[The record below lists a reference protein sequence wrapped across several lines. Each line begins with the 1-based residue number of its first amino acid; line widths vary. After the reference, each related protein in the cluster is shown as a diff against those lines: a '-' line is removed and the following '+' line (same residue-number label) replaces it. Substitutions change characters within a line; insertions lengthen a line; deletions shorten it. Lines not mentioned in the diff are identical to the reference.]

1 MLMFPSRFFLKFITP
16 FFLIS
21 FVSSAKMQDVLAVT
35 AQNGIENIQ
44 KVPVSLTT
52 IDSESASKL
61 DVLLPSKPSNIITK
75 THPILEVIV
84 VTAQKRT
91 ANIQEVPVSI
101 SAFDS
106 QSLSSLGILLPSDIA
121 QQTPNLQVSQPY
133 GDAQPIFTLR
143 GISMMDFNT
152 NQSSPVGIYVDES
165 PVEASFMQASQLFD
179 IERAEVLHGPQGTL
193 YGKNTTAGAINF
205 TSRAPDFERNG
216 RLNLSYGNNNNLR
229 VSGAGETVFL
239 DETLG
244 LRTAFTYSDSDGFY
258 KNHYEGAEDLR
269 EINNW
274 AIRTSLRYKTDV
286 IDAVL
291 RLQTGKIQG
300 NTAGIIAKGR
310 GPGGYDVAGV
320 FSGGAIEQRIDQN
333 YDDFEGSED
342 KVGAYTTEADSIN
355 LTVKGVLTKNIDY
368 TSVTAWSQGKALN
381 ENGDGSPVSIL
392 EIDWGSKIQ
401 QWTQDLRLTTNF
413 EGDFNAIVG
422 MFVSRDKMNVQND
435 LSFLLFTE
443 SLGVPFDPSLASSG
457 FTVGQSYQQQRDSQ
471 AIYTHLTYNF
481 TEFLEGFLGGR
492 YTKDIGKLSN
502 VYSWVGDYDTN
513 YAYDLIV
520 DQPTKRYDD
529 DKVSG
534 SMGLKYQLSDEVMI
548 YGSYSQGYRSS
559 AFNGGATF
567 STTELTIAEPETIE
581 AYEIGIKSR
590 WWDNRLQFNGALF
603 HNDYKNQQLVNIVG
617 PVRFLENAGSSYID
631 GAELEFRVLL
641 SEDLSI
647 NMGIGLLDTEYDV
660 LSLTNPATS
669 LPVDLSGNQLP
680 SSPSVNM
687 NISVDYIAARGRWG
701 EASMHLN
708 SQYVSKQWF
717 SAYNDDYGYQ
727 EIKADGYMQ
736 SNARFTWSS
745 VDESYDVSLWIKN
758 IEENNEPVYAI
769 NAQQTFMFDYYI
781 MPMPRHYGLDVNWRF

>member
-1 MLMFPSRFFLKFITP
+1 MLLIPSRFSLKFVVL
-16 FFLIS
+16 FFLLS
-21 FVSSAKMQDVLAVT
+21 FFSSAQMQEVLVVT
-35 AQNGIENIQ
+35 GQKNVESIQ
-44 KVPVSLTT
+44 KVPVSLIPT
-52 IDSESASKL
+52 DSESMKNV
-61 DVLLPSKPSNIITK
+61 DVLALSEPSNITPK
-75 THPILEVIV
+75 PHPMLEVIV

-91 ANIQEVPVSI
+91 ENIQEVPVSI
-101 SAFDS
+101 SAFDR
-106 QSLSSLGILLPSDIA
+106 QSLSNLGILLPSDIA

-152 NQSSPVGIYVDES
+152 NQSSPVGFYVDES
-165 PVEASFMQASQLFD
+165 SVEASFMQASQLFD
-179 IERAEVLHGPQGTL
+179 IDRAEVLRGPQGTL

-205 TSRAPDFERNG
+205 TSRAPEFERNG
-216 RLNLSYGNNNNLR
+216 RLHLSYGNNNNLR

-239 DETLG
+239 DDTLG

-258 KNHYEGAEDLR
+258 ENHYEGAEDLR

-274 AIRTSLRYKTDV
+274 ALRTSLRYKTDV
-286 IDAVL
+286 IDATL
-291 RLQTGKIQG
+291 RLQSGKTLG

-310 GPGGYDVAGV
+310 GPNGYDVAGF
-320 FSGGAIEQRIDQN
+320 FSGGAIEQRIDKS

-342 KVGAYTTEADSIN
+342 KVGVYSTETDSIN
-355 LTVKGVLTKNIDY
+355 LTVQGALTKDIDY
-368 TSVTAWSQGKALN
+368 TSVTAWSKGQALN

-392 EIDWGSKIQ
+392 EIDWGSKIE
-401 QWTQDLRLTTNF
+401 QWSQDLRLTTNF
-413 EGDFNAIVG
+413 EGDLNAIVG
-422 MFVSRDKMNVQND
+422 VFVSHDTMKIQND

-443 SLGVPFDPSLASSG
+443 SLGVPFDPSLATSG

-471 AIYTHLTYNF
+471 AIYTHLTYDIN
-481 TEFLEGFLGGR
+481 EYLEGFLGLR
-492 YTKDIGKLSN
+492 YTKDEGKLSN
-502 VYSWVGDYDTN
+502 VHSWVGDYDAN
-513 YAYDLIV
+513 HAYDLIV
-520 DQPTKRYDD
+520 EQPTKHYDD

-534 SMGLKYQLSDEVMI
+534 SMGLKYQLSDEFML

-567 STTELTIAEPETIE
+567 STTELTVAEPETLE
-581 AYEIGIKSR
+581 AYEMGIKSR

-603 HNDYKNQQLVNIVG
+603 HNNYKNQQLVNIVG
-617 PVRFLENAGSSYID
+617 AVRFLENAGSSYID
-631 GAELEFRVLL
+631 GAEFEFRALL

-647 NMGIGLLDTEYDV
+647 NIGIGLLDTEYDE

-680 SSPSVNM
+680 SAPSVNM
-687 NISVDYIAARGRWG
+687 NISVDYIAARGSWG
-701 EASMHLN
+701 EVSIHFN

-717 SAYNDDYGYQ
+717 SAYNDDYGY
-727 EIKADGYMQ
+727 EGIKADGYMQ

-745 VDESYDVSLWIKN
+745 SDESYDVSLWIKN

>member
-1 MLMFPSRFFLKFITP
+1 MLVLPPRFSLKFVAVFLLLS
-16 FFLIS
+16 FF
-21 FVSSAKMQDVLAVT
+21 SSAQEQDVLVVT
-35 AQNGIENIQ
+35 KQNNVESIQ
-44 KVPVSLTT
+44 ELPVSLIATN
-52 IDSESASKL
+52 SELASNL
-61 DVLLPSKPSNIITK
+61 DVSLPSDPTNIVPK
-75 THPILEVIV
+75 SYPVLEVIV
-84 VTAQKRT
+84 VTAQKRSE
-91 ANIQEVPVSI
+91 NIQKVPVSI

-106 QSLSSLGILLPSDIA
+106 QSLSSLDILLPSDIA

-165 PVEASFMQASQLFD
+165 PVEASFMQASHLFD
-179 IERAEVLHGPQGTL
+179 IERAEVLRGPQGTL
-193 YGKNTTAGAINF
+193 YGKNTTAGAIHF
-205 TSRAPDFERNG
+205 TSRVPEFERNA
-216 RLNLSYGNNNNLR
+216 RLDLTYGNNNTLR

-274 AIRTSLRYKTDV
+274 AVRTSLRYKTES
-286 IDAVL
+286 IDATLSLQSGKVL
-291 RLQTGKIQG
+291 G
-300 NTAGIIAKGR
+300 NTAGVIAKGR
-310 GPGGYDVAGV
+310 GPNGYDVAGF
-320 FSGGAIEQRIDQN
+320 FSGGAIEQRIEQN

-342 KVGAYTTEADSIN
+342 KVGAYRTETDSIR
-355 LTVKGVLTKNIDY
+355 LTIKGALTKDIDY
-368 TSVTAWSQGKALN
+368 TSVTAWSKGKALN

-392 EIDWGSKIQ
+392 EIDWGSQIE
-401 QWTQDLRLTTNF
+401 QWTQDLRLTTYF
-413 EGDFNAIVG
+413 EGDLNAIVG
-422 MFVSRDKMNVQND
+422 VFFSHDKMKIQND

-443 SLGVPFDPSLASSG
+443 SLGVPFDPSLNTSG
-457 FTVGQSYQQQRDSQ
+457 FTVGQSYQQQRQSK
-471 AIYTHLTYNF
+471 AIYTHLTYDIN
-481 TEFLEGFLGGR
+481 ESLEGFLGVR

-520 DQPTKRYDD
+520 DQPTKRYND

-534 SMGLKYQLSDEVMI
+534 SIGLNYQLSDELML

-567 STTELTIAEPETIE
+567 STTELTVADPETVE
-581 AYEIGIKSR
+581 AYEIGVKSR
-590 WWDNRLQFNGALF
+590 WWDNRLQFNGSLF
-603 HNDYKNQQLVNIVG
+603 HNNYKNQQLVNIVG
-617 PVRFLENAGSSYID
+617 AVRFLENAGSSYID
-631 GAELEFRVLL
+631 GAELEFRALL
-641 SEDLSI
+641 SEDLSVNI
-647 NMGIGLLDTEYDV
+647 GIGLLDTEYDE

-680 SSPSVNM
+680 SAPSVNM
-687 NISVDYIAARGRWG
+687 NIAVDYIAARGSWG
-701 EASMHLN
+701 EVSMHLN

-717 SAYNDDYGYQ
+717 SAYNDDYGYE

-745 VDESYDVSLWIKN
+745 ADERYDVSLWVKN
-758 IEENNEPVYAI
+758 IEENNEPVYGI
-769 NAQQTFMFDYYI
+769 NAQETFMFDYFI
-781 MPMPRHYGLDVNWRF
+781 MPMPRQYGLDVSLQF

>member
-1 MLMFPSRFFLKFITP
+1 MLVLPSRFSLKFVAVFLLLS
-16 FFLIS
+16 FF
-21 FVSSAKMQDVLAVT
+21 SSAQEQDVLVVT
-35 AQNGIENIQ
+35 KQNNVESIQ
-44 KVPVSLTT
+44 ELPVSLIATN
-52 IDSESASKL
+52 SELASNL
-61 DVLLPSKPSNIITK
+61 DVSLPSDPTNIVPKPY
-75 THPILEVIV
+75 PVLEVIV
-84 VTAQKRT
+84 VTAQKRSE
-91 ANIQEVPVSI
+91 NIQKVPVSI

-106 QSLSSLGILLPSDIA
+106 QSLSSLDILLPSDIA

-165 PVEASFMQASQLFD
+165 PVEASFMQASHLFD
-179 IERAEVLHGPQGTL
+179 IERAEVLRGPQGTL

-205 TSRAPDFERNG
+205 TSRVPEFERNA
-216 RLNLSYGNNNNLR
+216 RLDLTYGNNNTLR

-274 AIRTSLRYKTDV
+274 AVRTSLRYKTES
-286 IDAVL
+286 IDATLSLQSGKVL
-291 RLQTGKIQG
+291 G
-300 NTAGIIAKGR
+300 NTAGVIAKGR
-310 GPGGYDVAGV
+310 GPNGYDVAGF
-320 FSGGAIEQRIDQN
+320 FSGGAIEQRIEQN

-342 KVGAYTTEADSIN
+342 KVGAYRTETDSIR
-355 LTVKGVLTKNIDY
+355 LTIKGALTKDIDY
-368 TSVTAWSQGKALN
+368 TSVTAWSKGKALN

-392 EIDWGSKIQ
+392 EIDWGSQIE
-401 QWTQDLRLTTNF
+401 QWTQDLRLTTYF
-413 EGDFNAIVG
+413 EGDLNAIVG
-422 MFVSRDKMNVQND
+422 VFFSHDKMKIQND

-443 SLGVPFDPSLASSG
+443 SLGVPFDPSLNTSG
-457 FTVGQSYQQQRDSQ
+457 FTVGQSYQQQRQSK
-471 AIYTHLTYNF
+471 AIYTHLTYDIN
-481 TEFLEGFLGGR
+481 ESLEGFLGVR

-502 VYSWVGDYDTN
+502 VYSWVGDYDAN

-520 DQPTKRYDD
+520 DQPTKRYND

-534 SMGLKYQLSDEVMI
+534 SIGLNYQLSDELML

-567 STTELTIAEPETIE
+567 STTELTVADPETVE
-581 AYEIGIKSR
+581 AYEIGVKSR
-590 WWDNRLQFNGALF
+590 WWDNRLQFNGSLF
-603 HNDYKNQQLVNIVG
+603 HNNYKNQQLVNIVG
-617 PVRFLENAGSSYID
+617 AVRFLENAGSSYID
-631 GAELEFRVLL
+631 GAELEFRALL
-641 SEDLSI
+641 SEDLSVNI
-647 NMGIGLLDTEYDV
+647 GIGLLDTEYDE

-680 SSPSVNM
+680 SAPSVNM
-687 NISVDYIAARGRWG
+687 NIAVDYIAARGSWG
-701 EASMHLN
+701 EVSMHLN

-717 SAYNDDYGYQ
+717 SAYNDDYGYE

-745 VDESYDVSLWIKN
+745 ADERYDVSLWVKN
-758 IEENNEPVYAI
+758 IEENNEPVYGI
-769 NAQQTFMFDYYI
+769 NAQETFMFDYFI
-781 MPMPRHYGLDVNWRF
+781 MPMPRQYGLDVSLQF

>member
-1 MLMFPSRFFLKFITP
+1 MLVFPSRFSLKFVTSL
-16 FFLIS
+16 FFLS
-21 FVSSAKMQDVLAVT
+21 FFSSAQMQDELVVSG
-35 AQNGIENIQ
+35 QNDFEGIQ
-44 KVPVSLTT
+44 KVSISLTATGSESGSNLDVSLP
-52 IDSESASKL
+52 SE
-61 DVLLPSKPSNIITK
+61 PSNIISK
-75 THPILEVIV
+75 THPVLEVIV

-91 ANIQEVPVSI
+91 ENIQEVPVSI
-101 SAFDS
+101 SAFDR
-106 QSLSSLGILLPSDIA
+106 QSLSNLGILLPSDIA

-152 NQSSPVGIYVDES
+152 NQSSPVGFYVDES
-165 PVEASFMQASQLFD
+165 SVEASFMQASQLFD
-179 IERAEVLHGPQGTL
+179 IDRAEVLRGPQGTL

-205 TSRAPDFERNG
+205 TSRTPEFERNS
-216 RLNLSYGNNNNLR
+216 RLHLSYGNNNNLR

-239 DETLG
+239 DDTLG

-258 KNHYEGAEDLR
+258 ENHYEGTEDLR

-274 AIRTSLRYKTDV
+274 ALRTSLRYKTDV
-286 IDAVL
+286 IDATL
-291 RLQTGKIQG
+291 RLQSGKTLG

-310 GPGGYDVAGV
+310 GPNGYDVAGF
-320 FSGGAIEQRIDQN
+320 FSGGAIEQRIDKN

-342 KVGAYTTEADSIN
+342 KVGVYSTETDSLN
-355 LTVKGVLTKNIDY
+355 LTIKGAMTKDIDY
-368 TSVTAWSQGKALN
+368 TSVTSWSKGKALN

-392 EIDWGSKIQ
+392 EIDWGSKIE
-401 QWTQDLRLTTNF
+401 QWSQDVRLTTNF
-413 EGDFNAIVG
+413 DSVLNAIVG
-422 MFVSRDKMNVQND
+422 VFVSHDEMSIQND

-443 SLGVPFDPSLASSG
+443 SLGVPFDPSLATSG
-457 FTVGQSYQQQRDSQ
+457 FTVGQRYQQQRDSQ
-471 AIYTHLTYNF
+471 AIYTHLTYDIN
-481 TEFLEGFLGGR
+481 EALEGFLGLR
-492 YTKDIGKLSN
+492 YTKDEGILSN
-502 VYSWVGDYDTN
+502 VYSWLGDYDAN
-513 YAYDLIV
+513 HAYDLIV
-520 DQPTKRYDD
+520 DQPAKRYDD

-534 SMGLKYQLSDEVMI
+534 SMGLKYQLSDEFMF

-567 STTELTIAEPETIE
+567 STTELTVAEPETVE
-581 AYEIGIKSR
+581 AYEIGMKSR
-590 WWDNRLQFNGALF
+590 WWDNRLQLNGALF

-617 PVRFLENAGSSYID
+617 AVRFLENAGSSYID
-631 GAELEFRVLL
+631 GAELELRALL
-641 SEDLSI
+641 TENLSI
-647 NMGIGLLDTEYDV
+647 NIGIGLLSTEYDE

-680 SSPSVNM
+680 SAPSVNM
-687 NISVDYIAARGRWG
+687 NIAVDYIAARGSWG
-701 EASMHLN
+701 ELSMHIN

-717 SAYNDDYGYQ
+717 SAYNDDYGY
-727 EIKADGYMQ
+727 EGIKADGYMQ

-745 VDESYDVSLWIKN
+745 LDESYDVSLWIKN